1 MLSIAALRCI
11 LRHFLSCILIFA
23 LLKGWEG
30 EGLFVVADVYRS
42 LKQQMTE
49 RMHGVLLWMCYF
61 GELHEDLIL
70 LDIILLYYDFP
81 LLQHLA
87 I

>member
-1 MLSIAALRCI
+1 MHSKAFFKLYSDLCFTKRLGRGRSVCI
-11 LRHFLSCILIFA
+11 LLVY
-23 LLKGWEG
+23 
-30 EGLFVVADVYRS
+30 VVAGVYRS